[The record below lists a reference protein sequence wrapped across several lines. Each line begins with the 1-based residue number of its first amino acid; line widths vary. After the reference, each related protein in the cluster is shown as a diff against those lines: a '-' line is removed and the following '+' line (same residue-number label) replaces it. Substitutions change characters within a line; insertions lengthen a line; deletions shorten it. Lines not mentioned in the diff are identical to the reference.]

1 MDNNRASFTELDLGS
16 AKPTSVKMEE
26 IIVTISGDLFG
37 QYARAFVKEAYR
49 KNPLR
54 AEQVNLQEAE
64 VEKYCYYLLSKRVE
78 CVQGNCTD
86 FRKLKVLYVPAW
98 IQHNM
103 AMIGRVILRDQGLT
117 LVPEMAEKSDM
128 TYTEAVAV
136 SEKIGMFVDD
146 LQIVQDAMPRTENG
160 DTDVM
165 STALIADYVRS
176 LKAVTHVA
184 STYVTAFLG
193 MRLKEE
199 IAMSAL
205 YRIQYDDIEFIA
217 TALTTH
223 RGLY

>member
-1 MDNNRASFTELDLGS
+1 MDNNRASFTTLDLGS

-26 IIVTISGDLFG
+26 VVVTINGDLFG
-37 QYARAFVKEAYR
+37 QYAKAFVKEAYR

-54 AEQVNLQEAE
+54 AEQVDLQESE
-64 VEKYCYYLLSKRVE
+64 VEKYCYYLLMKRVE

-103 AMIGRVILRDQGLT
+103 AMIGRVLLRDQGLK
-117 LVPEMAEKSDM
+117 LVPEMGEKSDM

-136 SEKIGMFVDD
+136 SEKIGMFIDD
-146 LQIVQDAMPRTENG
+146 LQIVQDAMPRTDEG
-160 DTDVM
+160 DVDVM